1 MQNMIFVLYPLFCIL
16 LPCMLYVL
24 IQTKGFHQR
33 TNFIHMIW
41 VFIFVLCVPCSGNNR
56 NRNHLESGRIS
67 IQTSGR
73 DQSVYISVCQ
83 VPPQLPQIL

>member
-24 IQTKGFHQR
+24 IQTKGFHRR

-41 VFIFVLCVPCSGNNR
+41 VLFSVLCVPCSGNNR
-56 NRNHLESGRIS
+56 NRNHLGNRVVSWYE
-67 IQTSGR
+67 TSGR
-73 DQSVYISVCQ
+73 DQSDSFS
-83 VPPQLPQIL
+83 